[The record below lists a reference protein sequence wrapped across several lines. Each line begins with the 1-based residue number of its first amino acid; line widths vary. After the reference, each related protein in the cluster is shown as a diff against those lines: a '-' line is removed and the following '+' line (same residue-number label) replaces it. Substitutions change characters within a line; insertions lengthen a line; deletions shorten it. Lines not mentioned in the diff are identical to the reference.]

1 MCSEERIYQVCLN
14 INSRGGI
21 VLNYDLTEKEAKDAI
36 DNLRKYGR
44 LGDYYLTR
52 EIDKEMDA
60 HEILDY

>member
-1 MCSEERIYQVCLN
+1 MSSEERIYQVCLN
-14 INSRGGI
+14 INSRGNI
-21 VLNYDLTEKEAKDAI
+21 VLNYNLTEKEAKDAI

-52 EIDKEMDA
+52 EINKEMDI

>member
-1 MCSEERIYQVCLN
+1 MSSEERIYQVCLN
-14 INSRGGI
+14 ISSRRSI
-21 VLNYDLTEKEAKDAI
+21 ILNYNLTEKEAKDAI

-52 EIDKEMDA
+52 EINKEMDM

>member
-1 MCSEERIYQVCLN
+1 MRSEERIFQVCLK
-14 INSRGGI
+14 INSRENM
-21 VLNYDLTEKEAKDAI
+21 VLNYNLTEKEAKDAI

-52 EIDKEMDA
+52 EINKEMDI

>member
-1 MCSEERIYQVCLN
+1 MSSEERIYQVCLN
-14 INSRGGI
+14 INSRRSI
-21 VLNYDLTEKEAKDAI
+21 ILNYNLTEKEAKDAI

-52 EIDKEMDA
+52 EINKEMDI

>member
-1 MCSEERIYQVCLN
+1 MSSEERVYQVCLN
-14 INSRGGI
+14 INSRRSI
-21 VLNYDLTEKEAKDAI
+21 ILNYNLTEKEAKDAI

-52 EIDKEMDA
+52 EINKEMDI

>member
-1 MCSEERIYQVCLN
+1 MNNEERIYQVCLN
-14 INSRGGI
+14 INSRGSI
-21 VLNYDLTEKEAKDAI
+21 ILNYNLTEKEAKDAI

-52 EIDKEMDA
+52 EIDKEMDI

>member
-1 MCSEERIYQVCLN
+1 MSSEERIYQVCLN
-14 INSRGGI
+14 INSKGSI

-44 LGDYYLTR
+44 LGNYFLTR

>member
-14 INSRGGI
+14 INSREGI

>member
-1 MCSEERIYQVCLN
+1 MNNKERIYQVCLN
-14 INSRGGI
+14 INSRGSI
-21 VLNYDLTEKEAKDAI
+21 ILNYNLTEKEAKDAI

-52 EIDKEMDA
+52 EIDKEMDI